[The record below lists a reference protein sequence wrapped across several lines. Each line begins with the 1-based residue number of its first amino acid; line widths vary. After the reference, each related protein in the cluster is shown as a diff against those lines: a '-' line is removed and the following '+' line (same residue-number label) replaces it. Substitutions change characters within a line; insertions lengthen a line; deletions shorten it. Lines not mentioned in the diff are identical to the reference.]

1 MKKQIELPSPS
12 PAGLLSPTIK
22 STNNDDGVTN
32 IIKGTKKK
40 KRKKRRKRRRNGESI
55 INWFTTNQKTDY
67 WNEENLNKLHLFIII
82 LLIMMYTCHIIANPF
97 YKFIT
102 DQILITSL
110 NVIEIICLLLGII
123 SYVKMCYVNG
133 SWAAAKLIFNK
144 RNIRLYIYIFWILRS
159 FILEIFKGQLVY
171 CFVHVFH
178 SIVIY
183 STDAWYICN
192 RRHLIMNLFLFV
204 CIVINEF
211 FISISPFR
219 PTTPEWT
226 FINIKTTPNSLSRT
240 NQFNLFV
247 IFFDALIV
255 ILFDEE
261 RAKYIMLVKK
271 KKRYKMEISA
281 EKKKKLNILWKIFCT
296 AVSIGVILFML
307 NAMKIWPDTRLAYD
321 LPLSTIAVLA
331 LITYSVVIYKSVKN
345 PWKIVTYLLQERRI
359 IFVLILLGI
368 LFYIDN
374 VFMYGHPTGNGIA
387 FPLLICALLSFDFLC
402 CHFPRKISIITW
414 TVSLLVLFWNIVDK
428 TFVKTDCEVTKLP
441 WGYMGTK
448 VSYCNITRLIYQS
461 ILSLL
466 LPAAFATLAKR
477 TDNLFYCNANLYRS
491 TGTTHRTTVNENT
504 YVVSMTTERSFSKKK
519 NVLGDKNVPGRA
531 RV

>member
-1 MKKQIELPSPS
+1 MINYQKAKNILKKAKIKIQDENILIKNSLNRVVSRDVFSPS
-12 PAGLLSPTIK
+12 NHPLGNNAAFDGFAINSKDTKYAKKNNLKYFKIVGSIAAGTKPLKKKIKKFESVEIMTGGIVHKPFNTIIPIEQIIFYPNKKNPK
-22 STNNDDGVTN
+22 S
-32 IIKGTKKK
+32 IIINKKINKYNHVRFKGSDYNKGDIIVKKGT
-40 KRKKRRKRRRNGESI
+40 I
-55 INWFTTNQKTDY
+55 INSNHILAFKT
-67 WNEENLNKLHLFIII
+67 
-82 LLIMMYTCHIIANPF
+82 
-97 YKFIT
+97 
-102 DQILITSL
+102 
-110 NVIEIICLLLGII
+110 LGI
-123 SYVKMCYVNG
+123 K
-133 SWAAAKLIFNK
+133 K
-144 RNIRLYIYIFWILRS
+144 
-159 FILEIFKGQLVY
+159 
-171 CFVHVFH
+171 
-178 SIVIY
+178 
-183 STDAWYICN
+183 
-192 RRHLIMNLFLFV
+192 
-204 CIVINEF
+204 
-211 FISISPFR
+211 
-219 PTTPEWT
+219 
-226 FINIKTTPNSLSRT
+226 IK
-240 NQFNLFV
+240 V
-247 IFFDALIV
+247 
-255 ILFDEE
+255 
-261 RAKYIMLVKK
+261 
-271 KKRYKMEISA
+271 
-281 EKKKKLNILWKIFCT
+281 KKKLNILWKILST
-296 AVSIGVILFML
+296 AVSICVILFML

-321 LPLSTIAVLA
+321 LPLSTIAALA
-331 LITYSVVIYKSVKN
+331 LITYSVVIYKSVEN

-387 FPLLICALLSFDFLC
+387 FPLLICVLLSFDFLC
-402 CHFPRKISIITW
+402 CHFPRKITIITW

-428 TFVKTDCEVTKLP
+428 TFVKTDCEVKKLP